1 MGEEKRQSP
10 RVGIDEVVGVF
21 ALPDSR
27 SAQLAKNLNLPHFL
41 KAKNISQEGLCLET
55 PNFFIPDQ
63 VFKLEFQVPHEGRS
77 RAYASVVWSEKN
89 ACGLRFIKQG
99 EHLNNLIQRESTQA

>member
-41 KAKNISQEGLCLET
+41 KAKNISPEGLCLET
-55 PNFFIPDQ
+55 PNFFIPNQ
-63 VFKLEFQVPHEGRS
+63 IFRLEFQVPHEGRS
-77 RAYASVVWSEKN
+77 HAYASVVWSEKN
-89 ACGLRFIKQG
+89 ACGLRFIKPG
-99 EHLNNLIQRESTQA
+99 ELLNSLMEKEKKA